1 MPQVRQWHKAPY
13 FNAGNTGIGFKSY
26 FALKGQWRIDPY
38 FNAGN
43 AGIGFKPYIS
53 PEGAKENVMGL
64 IPPPFQ
70 GGTII
75 KNSLPQFKNR
85 GYMSKPLCG
94 KTKN

>member
-1 MPQVRQWHKAPY
+1 MKIGAICQNRYAVKKQSTKNVELKMPRMR
-13 FNAGNTGIGFKSY
+13 
-26 FALKGQWRIDPY
+26 QWRIDPY

-53 PEGAKENVMGL
+53 PEGAKENVMDL

-75 KNSLPQFKNR
+75 INSLPRFENR
-85 GYMSKPLCG
+85 GYMPKPLRG
-94 KTKN
+94 KNK